1 MSSIVSQLYKLIALA
16 TPPES
21 GSQEE
26 ARSAAMKACALIRD
40 EHLSVYD
47 PKELVRD
54 LSDSEPD
61 DDRAATFARAVAEHP
76 LRRAMKQREAERA
89 ERMHKER
96 EAARFR
102 VG

>member
-1 MSSIVSQLYKLIALA
+1 MRVC
-16 TPPES
+16 E
-21 GSQEE
+21 
-26 ARSAAMKACALIRD
+26 MIRD

-54 LSDSEPD
+54 LSNAKPD
-61 DDRAATFARAVAEHP
+61 DDPSATYAKAVAEHP
-76 LRRAMKQREAERA
+76 LRQAMKKREAERN
-89 ERMHKER
+89 ERNHKER

>member
-54 LSDSEPD
+54 FTNAEPD
-61 DDRAATFARAVAEHP
+61 DDAAGTYARAVADHP
-76 LRRAMKQREAERA
+76 LRRAMKQREADRA
-89 ERMHKER
+89 ERARKER
-96 EAARFR
+96 EAERFR